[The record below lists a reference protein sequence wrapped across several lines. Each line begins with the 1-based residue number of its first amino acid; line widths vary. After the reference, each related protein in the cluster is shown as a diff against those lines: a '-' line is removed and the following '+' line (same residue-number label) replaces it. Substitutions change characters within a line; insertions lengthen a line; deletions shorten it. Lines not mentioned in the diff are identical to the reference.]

1 MNQYYFLTINLTMPI
16 IFKSLFLLI
25 LIVSL
30 IPNIVYFHHINEQKK
45 ISEDLYSAA
54 GICIAGHILL
64 FLIPITFYILIG
76 TKNKMLSIIPLGL
89 IGILSYT
96 LYVFNFRRVDTTLS
110 TLNLV
115 INYITLFISLLY
127 AYKISV

>member
-1 MNQYYFLTINLTMPI
+1 MSIV
-16 IFKSLFLLI
+16 FKSLFLLI

-30 IPNIVYFHHINEQKK
+30 IPNIVYFHYINEQKK

-64 FLIPITFYILIG
+64 FLIPITLYILIG
-76 TKNKMLSIIPLGL
+76 TKYKILSIIPLGL

-96 LYVFNFRRVDTTLS
+96 LYMFNFRQVDTTLS